1 LKQVSEHLQT
11 HINAFLLKFLSL
23 RLREALF
30 AFVLGFYRLAN
41 DTRHFVK
48 EKSIEIKGLERHMVR
63 RSLVKRQAW
72 RLFSYFSSKLMLKS
86 TLNRIPRAWCTK
98 EVLLPDKITFA
109 QASTLKPNNILFEY
123 DNSRRT
129 IKISGKN
136 YKEVQDA
143 AERLKQFFTAER
155 VRVNLYLLCSAEDGI
170 WEFERYTAT
179 SNKNFPSTPFVLQR
193 GDFGESVSPVG
204 SDESCHGKCFFGI
217 NELQDSVNLLMNA
230 NNGGSYRIDI
240 GKQLFFLADISQ
252 QVSLRDLDRIKTQ
265 NNFRTLFLLNES
277 GSIKDSLWSKLSDDA
292 DLNYGTYYR
301 VRAYSMQENRFY
313 DLEYSVLQSET
324 GKQISFKSAKH
335 AFQKTDKL
343 TIISKSSHQTD
354 FRVNATS
361 VNEQPSMSSDLND
374 IIQAIQKKLNTGAEL
389 TKNDLYYVDQHDLIL
404 DTFLTVQG
412 MQVHFL
418 MFGSAIREVYAT
430 TAGDNLS
437 NALNYLLSL

>member
-1 LKQVSEHLQT
+1 
-11 HINAFLLKFLSL
+11 
-23 RLREALF
+23 
-30 AFVLGFYRLAN
+30 
-41 DTRHFVK
+41 
-48 EKSIEIKGLERHMVR
+48 
-63 RSLVKRQAW
+63 
-72 RLFSYFSSKLMLKS
+72 MLKS

-136 YKEVQDA
+136 YKEVQGT

-155 VRVNLYLLCSAEDGI
+155 VRVNLNLLCSAEVAI

-179 SNKNFPSTPFVLQR
+179 SNKNFPSTPYVLKR

-204 SDESCHGKCFFGI
+204 SDESSDARCFFGI
-217 NELQDSVNLLMNA
+217 NELQDTVNLLLNA

-277 GSIKDSLWSKLSDDA
+277 GSMKDSLWSKLSDDA

-361 VNEQPSMSSDLND
+361 VHEQPSMSSELND
-374 IIQAIQKKLNTGAEL
+374 IIQAIQKKLNTGAEF

-412 MQVHFL
+412 MEVHFL

-430 TAGDNLS
+430 TSGDNLS